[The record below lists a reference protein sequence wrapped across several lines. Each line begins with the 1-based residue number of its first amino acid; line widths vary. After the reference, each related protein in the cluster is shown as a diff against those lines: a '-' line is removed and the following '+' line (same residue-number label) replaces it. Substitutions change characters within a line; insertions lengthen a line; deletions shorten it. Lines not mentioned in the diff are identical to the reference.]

1 MRRPAVHKAAAAAL
15 LLAAAGSSAAPPAG
29 QDAYA
34 SGQVK
39 VDVGDRKLNM
49 YCMGKGSPTVLFE
62 ADGGRAGWDWSAV
75 QPEVARRTRACVYD
89 RAGMGFSDPAT
100 RAATVANATKDL
112 HFMLKNARMDGPYVL
127 VGAGFGAMIAQQFA
141 ARGRGNVAALVLVE
155 PPADEELAAAAGAS
169 AGAAGSAGTA
179 ANANTG
185 GVPQPQASAAALAA
199 ALDVALACL
208 DAASSGNIAAAP
220 ACAYAPGGETGPR
233 LAAAQAA
240 QVGRPAYWR
249 SRASEIDNLAAG
261 ASQLRA
267 ARKTFGDTP
276 LVVLTREQSAQVA
289 AAQQLAALSTRGSTV
304 AVPVAVPD
312 PRQSILSTRPEAVVG
327 AVMGVLDRQPP

>member
-1 MRRPAVHKAAAAAL
+1 MMRVPMFSGAAAAAL
-15 LLAAAGSSAAPPAG
+15 LLAAASTHAAPPAG

-75 QPEVARRTRACVYD
+75 QPEVAKRTRACVYD

-100 RAATVANATKDL
+100 RAATAGNATKDL

-141 ARGRGNVAALVLVE
+141 ARGRGNVTGLVLVE
-155 PPADEELAAAAGAS
+155 PPADE
-169 AGAAGSAGTA
+169 
-179 ANANTG
+179 
-185 GVPQPQASAAALAA
+185 ALAA
-199 ALDVALACL
+199 APAAGAGPHPQAAALDAALACL
-208 DAASSGNIAAAP
+208 DAANSGKTASAP
-220 ACAYAPGGETGPR
+220 ACAYAPGGETGPK

-240 QVGRPAYWR
+240 QVAKPAYWR
-249 SRASEIDNLAAG
+249 SRASEIDNLAAS

-267 ARKTFGDTP
+267 ARKTYGDMP
-276 LVVLTREQSAQVA
+276 LVVLTRGPSAEPA
-289 AAQQLAALSTRGSTV
+289 AAQQLAALSTRGSS
-304 AVPVAVPD
+304 AVVQDAG
-312 PRQSILSTRPEAVVG
+312 QSILFARPEAVVS
-327 AVMGVLDRQPP
+327 AVIGVLDQQSP

>member
-1 MRRPAVHKAAAAAL
+1 VMRQPAIRKAAAAAL
-15 LLAAAGSSAAPPAG
+15 LLAAASASAAPPAG

-75 QPEVARRTRACVYD
+75 QPEVAKRTRACVYD

-155 PPADEELAAAAGAS
+155 PPADEQLAATAGV
-169 AGAAGSAGTA
+169 T
-179 ANANTG
+179 ANA
-185 GVPQPQASAAALAA
+185 AAEG
-199 ALDVALACL
+199 ALDSALACL

-220 ACAYAPGGETGPR
+220 ACAYAPGGETGPK

-240 QVGRPAYWR
+240 QVAKPAYWR

-276 LVVLTREQSAQVA
+276 LVVLTREQPAQVA
-289 AAQQLAALSTRGSTV
+289 AAQQLAALSTRGNM
-304 AVPVAVPD
+304 VAVPD
-312 PRQSILSTRPEAVVG
+312 RGQSILSTRPEAIVS
-327 AVMGVLDRQPP
+327 AVMGVLDTQQP